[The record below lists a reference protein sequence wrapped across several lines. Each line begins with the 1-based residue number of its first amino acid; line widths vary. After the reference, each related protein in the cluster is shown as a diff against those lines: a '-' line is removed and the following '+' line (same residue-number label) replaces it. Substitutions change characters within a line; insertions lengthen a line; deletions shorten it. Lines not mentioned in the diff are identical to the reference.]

1 VRITAR
7 GRKFLTNWPVGD
19 RPGGKVPVITQTSE
33 LTHCRK
39 SRLPVGAGVVPVMD
53 GRTHSS
59 EEPPAKR
66 VAFCFGYVG
75 LAVERLGFQPRGRLC
90 FPQALLRALVDN
102 RRQPFVAISLEDAR
116 FSAGRAGPDEGNRG
130 RRTLS
135 ARRTHLI
142 KINA

>member
-1 VRITAR
+1 
-7 GRKFLTNWPVGD
+7 
-19 RPGGKVPVITQTSE
+19 VITQTSE

-90 FPQALLRALVDN
+90 FPQALLRAWSITGASPSWQFRWKMPGSVQVALVLIKEIE
-102 RRQPFVAISLEDAR
+102 VGELSV
-116 FSAGRAGPDEGNRG
+116 PDEP
-130 RRTLS
+130 
-135 ARRTHLI
+135 I
-142 KINA
+142 